1 MTLSQFHTY
10 KEQAFDSYISKVI
23 KNEGKDAKKE
33 IARRAQHEVALSQ
46 LLQSELAQI
55 ATSDKYEIDNMTFSV
70 IGGDTVI
77 ISDFLLGKA
86 IAALPPQRR
95 EVILQ
100 SYFLNKNDVQIA
112 SLMHLETDTVN
123 KRRHATLR
131 RLKELLEALDYER

>member
-1 MTLSQFHTY
+1 MTLSQFYTY
-10 KEQAFDSYISKVI
+10 KEQAFDSYISKLI

-33 IARRAQHEVALSQ
+33 IARRAQHEVAISQ
-46 LLQSELAQI
+46 LFQSELAQI

>member
-70 IGGDTVI
+70 GNDTVT
-77 ISDFLLGKA
+77 ISDLLLGKA
-86 IAALPPQRR
+86 LAALPPQRR
-95 EVILQ
+95 EVILL
-100 SYFLNKNDVQIA
+100 SYFMDKNDVQIG

>member
-1 MTLSQFHTY
+1 MTLLQFHTY

-33 IARRAQHEVALSQ
+33 IARRAQHEVAISQ
-46 LLQSELAQI
+46 LFQSELAQI

-70 IGGDTVI
+70 GNDTVT

-100 SYFLNKNDVQIA
+100 SYFLNRNDVQIA
-112 SLMHLETDTVN
+112 SLMHLETDTIN
-123 KRRHATLR
+123 KRRHTSLR

>member
-1 MTLSQFHTY
+1 MTLSQFYTY
-10 KEQAFDSYISKVI
+10 KEQAFDSYISKLI

-33 IARRAQHEVALSQ
+33 IARRAQHEVAISQ
-46 LLQSELAQI
+46 LFQSELAQI

-131 RLKELLEALDYER
+131 RLKELLEAIDYER